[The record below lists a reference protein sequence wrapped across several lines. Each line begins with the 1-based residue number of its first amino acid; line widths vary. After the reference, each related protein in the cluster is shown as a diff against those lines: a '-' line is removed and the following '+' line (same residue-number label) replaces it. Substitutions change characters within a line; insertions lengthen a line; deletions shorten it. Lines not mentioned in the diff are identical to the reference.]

1 MQKIIFSKLIL
12 SSLIA
17 LCFTSAAQ
25 AQVNVKDAWVR
36 ATVTQ
41 QKVTGA
47 FMQLNAAQDARL
59 IEARSPVAATV
70 ELHQM
75 EMVGNVMEMR
85 AIDGLDL
92 PAGKAVEL
100 SPGAYHLMLIGLKAQ
115 VRAGDIIPI
124 SLVIEGKDKK
134 RETVEVKAIARSLNH
149 NNNSTQHH

>member
-1 MQKIIFSKLIL
+1 MQKFIL

-25 AQVNVKDAWVR
+25 AQVSVKDAWVR

-47 FMQLNAAQDARL
+47 FMQLHSAQNARL

-92 PAGKAVEL
+92 PAGKIVEL
-100 SPGAYHLMLIGLKAQ
+100 SPGAYHLMLMGLKAQ

-124 SLVIEGKDKK
+124 SLVIEGKDKQRK
-134 RETVEVKAIARSLNH
+134 TFEVKAIARPLHQVRGDSMPGH
-149 NNNSTQHH
+149 

>member
-1 MQKIIFSKLIL
+1 MQKFIL

-25 AQVNVKDAWVR
+25 AQVSVKDAWVR

-47 FMQLNAAQDARL
+47 FMQLHSAQDARL

-75 EMVGNVMEMR
+75 EMIGNVMKMR

-92 PAGKAVEL
+92 PAGKTVEL
-100 SPGAYHLMLIGLKAQ
+100 SPGAYHIMLIGLKAQ

-124 SLVIEGKDKK
+124 NLVIEGKDKQRK
-134 RETVEVKAIARSLNH
+134 TLDVKAIARPLHQARDDSMPGH
-149 NNNSTQHH
+149 

>member
-1 MQKIIFSKLIL
+1 MQKFIL

-25 AQVNVKDAWVR
+25 AQVSVKDAWVR

-47 FMQLNAAQDARL
+47 FMQLHSAQDARL

-75 EMVGNVMEMR
+75 EMIGNVMKMR

-92 PAGKAVEL
+92 PAGKTVEL
-100 SPGAYHLMLIGLKAQ
+100 SPGAYHIMLIGLKAQ

-124 SLVIEGKDKK
+124 SLVIEGKDKQRK
-134 RETVEVKAIARSLNH
+134 TLEVKAIARPLHQARGDSMPVH
-149 NNNSTQHH
+149 